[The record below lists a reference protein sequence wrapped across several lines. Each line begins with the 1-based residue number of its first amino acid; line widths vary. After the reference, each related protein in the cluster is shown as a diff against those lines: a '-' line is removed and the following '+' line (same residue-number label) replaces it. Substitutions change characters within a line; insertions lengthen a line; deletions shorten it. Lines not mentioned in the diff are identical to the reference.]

1 MSNEIKILAILGL
14 ATLLILVGG
23 AVLFELNKTD
33 PSQTSLVRPDSH
45 QTGPA
50 DAKITIVEFAD
61 FQCPACA
68 VAADTVLQLKKE
80 YVNQVNFVFRHFPL
94 PNHANA
100 RIAAQ
105 AAEAAGDQNKF
116 WEMYQILYRQQK
128 NWQSLSD
135 PSSLF
140 NKYAK
145 DLELDSNKFDGVIK
159 NKTYEDK
166 ILLDLGDGKSLNVAS
181 TPTFFI
187 DGKKYIGSIPYSQFK
202 GIIDQILSQ

>member
-1 MSNEIKILAILGL
+1 MSSEVKILASLGL
-14 ATLLILVGG
+14 ATLLVLVGG
-23 AVLFELNKTD
+23 AVLFEINKTD
-33 PSQTSLVRPDSH
+33 PAQASLVRSDSH

-80 YVNQVNFVFRHFPL
+80 YANQVNFVFRHFPL

-116 WEMYQILYRQQK
+116 WEMYQTLYRQQK
-128 NWQSLSD
+128 NWQGLSD

-140 NKYAK
+140 SKYAK
-145 DLELDSNKFDGVIK
+145 GLELDSNKFDGVIK
-159 NKTYEDK
+159 NKTHEDK

-187 DGKKYIGSIPYSQFK
+187 NGKKYIGSIPYSQFK